1 MGQAVG
7 ADSVPLPISDRRVM
21 DHSIE
26 LAERIDLGR
35 NLLRTCNGFEVAN
48 DDRLG
53 FRKGPP
59 GFLRPVGIAS
69 MENYLMT
76 LAMSSSPT
84 IRPRPVV
91 EPEMKTRDIA
101 FLPGKDRRALCD
113 QPLTKQ
119 T

>member
-1 MGQAVG
+1 
-7 ADSVPLPISDRRVM
+7 M

-26 LAERIDLGR
+26 SAERIDLGR
-35 NLLRTCNGFEVAN
+35 NLLRTGNGFEVAN

-69 MENYLMT
+69 MENYLMNFW
-76 LAMSSSPT
+76 LMSSSPT

-91 EPEMKTRDIA
+91 EPEMKTRDIG